1 MTSYNRNFTGRNDAN
16 VNTHAF
22 VTSPELVTALSLAG
36 DIRFNPLTDTLKG
49 ANGEEFKLE
58 SPYGDELPS
67 QGFDPGENTYQ
78 EPPADGSNL
87 AVDVDPSSQRLQ
99 LLSPFKAFDGSDLE
113 DMPVLI
119 KVIITKFSS
128 LCERQKSTFVKF
140 AFNIT
145 GLILAEINFRDLL
158 FSVDSVPKFCF
169 LKTKRKNTSHAIKQ
183 IIISN
188 YALFSLFFSL

>member
-36 DIRFNPLTDTLKG
+36 DLRFNPLTDTLKG

-78 EPPADGSNL
+78 EPPADGSSL
-87 AVDVDPSSQRLQ
+87 AVDVDPNSQRLQ
-99 LLSPFKAFDGSDLE
+99 LLSPFKAFGGSDLE
-113 DMPVLI
+113 DMPILI
-119 KVIITKFSS
+119 KVIIAKFYP
-128 LCERQKSTFVKF
+128 LCERQ
-140 AFNIT
+140 
-145 GLILAEINFRDLL
+145 
-158 FSVDSVPKFCF
+158 
-169 LKTKRKNTSHAIKQ
+169 
-183 IIISN
+183 
-188 YALFSLFFSL
+188 

>member
-36 DIRFNPLTDTLKG
+36 DLRFNPLTDTLKG
-49 ANGEEFKLE
+49 ANGEEFKLD

-78 EPPADGSNL
+78 EPPVDGSSL

-99 LLSPFKAFDGSDLE
+99 LLSPFKAFNGSNLE
-113 DMPVLI
+113 DMPILI
-119 KVIITKFSS
+119 KVIMAKFSPFW
-128 LCERQKSTFVKF
+128 ERQ
-140 AFNIT
+140 
-145 GLILAEINFRDLL
+145 
-158 FSVDSVPKFCF
+158 
-169 LKTKRKNTSHAIKQ
+169 
-183 IIISN
+183 
-188 YALFSLFFSL
+188 

>member
-36 DIRFNPLTDTLKG
+36 DLRFNPLTDTLKG
-49 ANGEEFKLE
+49 ANGEEFKLD

-78 EPPADGSNL
+78 EPPVDGSSL

-99 LLSPFKAFDGSDLE
+99 LLSPFKAFNGSNLE
-113 DMPVLI
+113 DMPILI
-119 KVIITKFSS
+119 KVIIAKFSPFW
-128 LCERQKSTFVKF
+128 ERQ
-140 AFNIT
+140 
-145 GLILAEINFRDLL
+145 
-158 FSVDSVPKFCF
+158 
-169 LKTKRKNTSHAIKQ
+169 
-183 IIISN
+183 
-188 YALFSLFFSL
+188 